1 MTSCCKAVGRFRIR
15 SFFLSLA
22 HSLTLI
28 HAHTHAHAH
37 WHILTLIHIFSL
49 LHKGKFLQ
57 LIMCSRGEA
66 QRVKVSE
73 IIE

>member
-28 HAHTHAHAH
+28 HAHTHMHTP
-37 WHILTLIHIFSL
+37 ILTLIHIFSL

-57 LIMCSRGEA
+57 LIMCLRGEA

-73 IIE
+73 SIE